1 MTCAGHLPTDEH
13 AGAAQDAGNAV
24 TYDASE
30 RPVSPGAVFGSGR
43 VLVGSDGS
51 DRAAVAVAQGARIAA
66 LTGAQ
71 LDLVFVLD
79 AASPH
84 EGELEAESLGVL
96 DDAVDLARAFGIEGT
111 PSVIAGEPA
120 RALVQEAADHEVEL
134 ICVGAD
140 SGLLDRPHKIGRVA
154 AHVVQEANSS
164 VLVARP
170 GPDGFPS
177 RIVCGVDG
185 SEGSTQTAR
194 IAAQLAARAR
204 AELRLVHV
212 IPVFRGRGEEWTIDP
227 ETDEIPDELAPA
239 AEAARLQGAEPVLE
253 MAMGK
258 PESAITKVAERDRAD
273 LLVIGH
279 RGISG
284 FARLLLGSV
293 SEHVTAHASCSVL
306 VVRPADAGI
315 IDGDDPDW

>member
-1 MTCAGHLPTDEH
+1 MKGLGE
-13 AGAAQDAGNAV
+13 
-24 TYDASE
+24 
-30 RPVSPGAVFGSGR
+30 GR

-79 AASPH
+79 VGRPH
-84 EGELEAESLGVL
+84 DGELEAEALSVL
-96 DDAVDLARAFGIEGT
+96 DEAVDLARAFGAEGT

-120 RALVQEAADHEVEL
+120 RALVQEASDHQVEL

-140 SGLLDRPHKIGRVA
+140 AGLLERPHKIGRVTS
-154 AHVVQEANSS
+154 HVVQESNSS

-170 GPDGFPS
+170 GPDGFPA

-185 SEGSTQTAR
+185 SEASAHTAG
-194 IAAQLAARAR
+194 IAAQIAGLAE
-204 AELRLVHV
+204 AELRIVHV

-227 ETDEIPDELAPA
+227 TTDEISEELAPA
-239 AEAARLQGAEPVLE
+239 YETARAQGVEPLLE
-253 MAMGK
+253 MAMGR
-258 PESAITKVAERDRAD
+258 PESAIVKVAERDGAD

-284 FARLLLGSV
+284 MARLLLGSV
-293 SEHVTAHASCSVL
+293 SEHVTSHAACSVL
-306 VVRPADAGI
+306 VVRPPDAGT